1 MRNASNDKMTN
12 TTHYFISL
20 FTKLR
25 RYCKQRLG
33 ITSTILLLSFFTGV
47 FGATAAIIIK
57 NLLHFSATTLASD
70 YTASFLEKIFPAT
83 GHNYLYLAFPL
94 VGILITIFYVRR
106 FVKDDLSH
114 GVSKVL
120 GAISKDNGKLKSHH
134 MHSSMVASSITVG
147 FGGSVGLEA
156 PMVLTGSAIGSN
168 LARYFNLSPKNT
180 VLLLACG
187 CTAAFA
193 AVFKAPIAA
202 LVFAIELLM
211 IDFTAAT
218 VLPLMVAA
226 ASGIVL
232 SILFMGNNVMFL
244 VSPEGFNIKN
254 VPYYIILG
262 IFTAG
267 ISLYFIKTLRAVESW
282 FSKIKRKYLRGI
294 IGGILLGALIFFF
307 PMFYGEGYISINE
320 ILSSKAPELIFSHS
334 PLYTF
339 TQIPLL
345 FLGLI
350 LAIILLKVIATSVT
364 TAAGGV
370 GGTFAPSLFIGG
382 FCGFF
387 VAHCLNLFFG
397 LQLPYLNFILA
408 GMAGIMSGI
417 MLTPLTAIFLTAELS
432 SGYSLLIPLMITSSI
447 SYLIVSPIEKYS
459 LYGKKLA
466 EKGELKTHNKD
477 FYAMRKVNWLSF
489 IDNDVATI
497 PIHSTLRD
505 YTHIIAKST
514 RNLFVVTDEY
524 QKFAGLLV
532 MDFHRDIIFDQT
544 KYDALFVEDLMI
556 EPEEFVYEDDSTK
569 TVLEKFKRSGNENLP
584 IIKEDRTYVGFL
596 SRAKVLSA
604 YQDFIAEE
612 SA

>member
-1 MRNASNDKMTN
+1 MTQYPR
-12 TTHYFISL
+12 YFISF

-33 ITSTILLLSFFTGV
+33 ISNTILLLSFFTGI

-57 NLLHFSATTLASD
+57 NLLHFSASYLAND
-70 YTASFLEKIFPAT
+70 FTASFLERLFPNT
-83 GHNYLYLAFPL
+83 GHNYLYLAFPM
-94 VGILITIFYVRR
+94 VGIILTVFYVKR
-106 FVKDDLSH
+106 FVRDDLSH

-120 GAISKDNGKLKSHH
+120 GAISKDNGKLKSHN
-134 MHSSMVASSITVG
+134 MYSSMIGSSITVG

-168 LARYFNLSPKNT
+168 LARYFNMSPKNT

-226 ASGIVL
+226 ATGIVL
-232 SILFMGNNVMFL
+232 SILFLGNNVMFF
-244 VSPEGFNIKN
+244 VVTDTFNIKN
-254 VPYYIILG
+254 VPFYILLG
-262 IFTAG
+262 VFTAG
-267 ISLYFIKTLRAVESW
+267 ISLYFIKTLRTIESW
-282 FSKIKRKYLRGI
+282 FSKIKRKYLK
-294 IGGILLGALIFFF
+294 GILGGLLLGGLIFFF

-320 ILSSKAPELIFSHS
+320 ILSKIRPETIFSHS
-334 PLYTF
+334 PLYAF
-339 TQIPLL
+339 THIPLL

-350 LAIILLKVIATSVT
+350 LAIILLKVIATAIT

-387 VAHCLNLFFG
+387 AAHTLNLFFD
-397 LQLPYLNFILA
+397 LQLPYMSFILA
-408 GMAGIMSGI
+408 GMAGIMSGV

-432 SGYSLLIPLMITSSI
+432 TGYSLLIPLMITSSI

-477 FYAMRKVNWLSF
+477 YYAMRKVDWRNL
-489 IDNDVATI
+489 IDDDVATI

-514 RNLFVVTDEY
+514 RNLFVVIDEQ

-532 MDFHRDIIFDQT
+532 MDFHRETIFDQS
-544 KYDALFVEDLMI
+544 KYDAIFVEDLMI

-569 TVLEKFKRSGNENLP
+569 TVMEKFKRTGNDNLP
-584 IIKEDRTYVGFL
+584 IIKEDRTYIGFL
-596 SRAKVLSA
+596 SRTNILSA
-604 YQDFIAEE
+604 YQDFIAKE
-612 SA
+612 SY

>member
-1 MRNASNDKMTN
+1 MITKAP
-12 TTHYFISL
+12 HYFVSI
-20 FTKLR
+20 FAKVR
-25 RYCKQRLG
+25 RYCKQKLG
-33 ITSTILLLSFFTGV
+33 INNTILLLSFFTGV

-57 NLLHFSATTLASD
+57 NLLHF
-70 YTASFLEKIFPAT
+70 TASFLVNAFPHAQ
-83 GHNYLYLAFPL
+83 HNYFYLAFPL
-94 VGILITIFYVRR
+94 LGILITIFFVKRV
-106 FVKDDLSH
+106 VKDDLSH

-120 GAISKDNGKLKSHH
+120 GAISKDNGKLKPHN
-134 MHSSMVASSITVG
+134 MYSSMVASSITVG

-168 LARYFNLSPKNT
+168 LARYFKMSPKNT
-180 VLLLACG
+180 VLMLACG

-218 VLPLMVAA
+218 VLPLMIAA

-232 SILFMGNNVMFL
+232 SILFMGQNVLFF
-244 VSPEGFNIKN
+244 VSSNAFNVIN

-262 IFTAG
+262 VFTG
-267 ISLYFIKTLRAVESW
+267 LISLYFIRTLRFVEHW
-282 FSKIKRKYLRGI
+282 FSKIKRKYLKGI
-294 IGGILLGALIFFF
+294 IGGLFLGGLIFIF
-307 PMFYGEGYISINE
+307 PMFYGEGYIYIND
-320 ILSSKAPELIFSHS
+320 ILSPSAPELLFKNS
-334 PLYTF
+334 PLFSF

-350 LAIILLKVIATSVT
+350 LAIILFKVIATSVT
-364 TAAGGV
+364 TASGGV

-387 VAHCLNLFFG
+387 VSHCLNHFFG
-397 LQLPYLNFILA
+397 LQLPYFHFILA
-408 GMAGIMSGI
+408 GMAGIMSGV

-466 EKGELKTHNKD
+466 EQGDLKTHNKD
-477 FYAMRKVNWLSF
+477 YYAMRKVDWHPLMDHD
-489 IDNDVATI
+489 IAEI
-497 PIHSTLRD
+497 PLHTSLRD
-505 YTHIIAKST
+505 YTRIIAKST
-514 RNLFVVTDEY
+514 RNLFVVTDEQ

-532 MDFHRDIIFDQT
+532 MDFHRETIFDQT
-544 KYDALFVEDLMI
+544 QYDTLFVEDLMI
-556 EPEEFVYEDDSTK
+556 EPEEFIYEDDSTK
-569 TVLEKFKRSGNENLP
+569 TVIEKFKRTGNYNLP
-584 IIKEDRTYVGFL
+584 IITSDRTYIGFL
-596 SRAKVLSA
+596 SRAKVLTA
-604 YQDFIAEE
+604 YQNFIAEE
-612 SA
+612 SQN

>member
-1 MRNASNDKMTN
+1 MITKAS
-12 TTHYFISL
+12 HFIVSL

-25 RYCKQRLG
+25 RYGKQKLG
-33 ITSTILLLSFFTGV
+33 ISNTILLLSFFTGV

-57 NLLHFSATTLASD
+57 NLLHFTANFLAN
-70 YTASFLEKIFPAT
+70 AFPHAQ
-83 GHNYLYLAFPL
+83 HNYFYLAFPL
-94 VGILITIFYVRR
+94 FGILITIFYVTRR
-106 FVKDDLSH
+106 IKDDLSH

-120 GAISKDNGKLKSHH
+120 GAISKDNGKLKPHN
-134 MHSSMVASSITVG
+134 MYSSMVASSITVG

-168 LARYFNLSPKNT
+168 LARYFKMSPKNT

-218 VLPLMVAA
+218 VLPLMIAA

-232 SILFMGNNVMFL
+232 SILFMGHNVLFF
-244 VSPEGFNIKN
+244 VSANAFNVKN

-262 IFTAG
+262 IFTAL
-267 ISLYFIKTLRAVESW
+267 ISLYFLRTLRTIEHW
-282 FSKIKRKYLRGI
+282 FSKMKRKYLK
-294 IGGILLGALIFFF
+294 GILGGLFLGGLIFFF
-307 PMFYGEGYISINE
+307 PMFYGEGYIFINDL
-320 ILSSKAPELIFSHS
+320 LSSNAPELIFKNS
-334 PLYTF
+334 PLYPF
-339 TQIPLL
+339 TSMPFL

-350 LAIILLKVIATSVT
+350 LAIILLKVVAMSIT
-364 TAAGGV
+364 TASGGV

-387 VAHCLNLFFG
+387 VSHCLNLFFG
-397 LQLPYLNFILA
+397 LQLPYFHFILA
-408 GMAGIMSGI
+408 GMAGIMSGV

-432 SGYSLLIPLMITSSI
+432 TGYSLLIPLMITSSI

-477 FYAMRKVNWLSF
+477 HFAMKKVDWHTL
-489 IDNDVATI
+489 IDHDIAVI

-505 YTHIIAKST
+505 YTRIIAQST
-514 RNLFVVTDEY
+514 RNLFVVVDEH

-532 MDFHRDIIFDQT
+532 MDFHRETIFDQS
-544 KYDALFVEDLMI
+544 KYDTLFVEELMI
-556 EPEEFVYEDDSTK
+556 EPEEFVFKDDSTK
-569 TVLEKFKRSGNENLP
+569 TVIEKFKRTGNYNLP
-584 IIKEDRTYVGFL
+584 IIGADRTYLGFL
-596 SRAKVLSA
+596 SRARVLSA

-612 SA
+612 SNS

>member
-1 MRNASNDKMTN
+1 MITKVTR
-12 TTHYFISL
+12 FLVSL
-20 FTKLR
+20 FSKTR
-25 RYCKQRLG
+25 RYCKEKLG
-33 ITSTILLLSFFTGV
+33 ISHTILLLSFFTGV
-47 FGATAAIIIK
+47 FGATSAIIIK
-57 NLLHFSATTLASD
+57 NLLHI
-70 YTASFLEKIFPAT
+70 TASFLGNAFPYAQ
-83 GHNYLYLAFPL
+83 HNYLYLAFPL
-94 VGILITIFYVRR
+94 LGILITIHFVTRW
-106 FVKDDLSH
+106 VKDDLSH

-120 GAISKDNGKLKSHH
+120 GAISNNNGLLKSHN
-134 MHSSMVASSITVG
+134 MYSSMVASSITVG

-168 LARYFNLSPKNT
+168 LARYFKMSPKNT

-211 IDFTAAT
+211 IEFTAAT

-232 SILFMGNNVMFL
+232 SILFMGHDVLFF
-244 VSPEGFNIKN
+244 VSADIFDVKY
-254 VPYYIILG
+254 VPFYLILG
-262 IFTAG
+262 VFTAL
-267 ISLYFIKTLRAVESW
+267 ISLYFLRTLRTVERW

-294 IGGILLGALIFFF
+294 LGGLFLGGLIFLF

-320 ILSSKAPELIFSHS
+320 ILSSNAPELIFKNS
-334 PLYTF
+334 PFYSVVN
-339 TQIPLL
+339 IPLL

-350 LAIILLKVIATSVT
+350 LAVILLKVIAMSVT
-364 TAAGGV
+364 TASGGV

-387 VAHCLNLFFG
+387 VAQSLNFFFG
-397 LQLPYLNFILA
+397 LQLPCFHFVLA
-408 GMAGIMSGI
+408 GMAGIMSGV

-477 FYAMRKVNWLSF
+477 HFAMRKVNWHSL
-489 IDNDVATI
+489 IDHDIAVI
-497 PIHSTLRD
+497 PSHSTLRD
-505 YTHIIAKST
+505 YIQVIAKST
-514 RNLFVVTDEY
+514 RNLFVVIDEQ

-532 MDFHRDIIFDQT
+532 MDYHRETIFDQT
-544 KYDALFVEDLMI
+544 KYDTVFVEDLMI

-569 TVLEKFKRSGNENLP
+569 TVIEKFKRTGNYNLP
-584 IIKEDRTYVGFL
+584 IIGTDRTYVGFL
-596 SRAKVLSA
+596 SRAKVLTA

-612 SA
+612 SI

>member
-1 MRNASNDKMTN
+1 MITR
-12 TTHYFISL
+12 TTRYITSY

-25 RYCKQRLG
+25 RYSKQNLG
-33 ITSTILLLSFFTGV
+33 MSNTLLLLSFFTGV

-57 NLLHFSATTLASD
+57 NLLHFTASFLAND
-70 YTASFLEKIFPAT
+70 YTASVLAKIFPNT
-83 GHNYLYLAFPL
+83 EHNYFFLAFPML
-94 VGILITIFYVRR
+94 GIIITIIFVTR

-120 GAISKDNGKLKSHH
+120 SAISKDNGMLKSHH
-134 MHSSMVASSITVG
+134 MYSSMVGSSITVG

-168 LARYFNLSPKNT
+168 LARYFKLSPKNT

-218 VLPLMVAA
+218 VLPLMIAA
-226 ASGIVL
+226 ATGIVL
-232 SILFMGNNVMFL
+232 SILFMGHNVMFY
-244 VSPEGFNIKN
+244 VSTDAFNIKN
-254 VPYYIILG
+254 VPYYIVLG
-262 IFTAG
+262 IFTAF
-267 ISLYFIKTLRAVESW
+267 ISLYFLRTLRTIERW
-282 FSKIKRKYLRGI
+282 FSKIKRKYIRGI
-294 IGGILLGALIFFF
+294 FGGVLLGGLIFFF
-307 PMFYGEGYISINE
+307 PMFYGEGYIFINN
-320 ILSSKAPELIFSHS
+320 ILSATTPEVIFSHS
-334 PLYTF
+334 PLFSF
-339 TQIPLL
+339 TQLPLL

-350 LAIILLKVIATSVT
+350 LAIILLKVIATAIT
-364 TAAGGV
+364 TASGGV

-387 VAHCLNLFFG
+387 VSHCLNLFFG
-397 LQLPYLNFILA
+397 LQLPYLHFILA
-408 GMAGIMSGI
+408 GMAGIMSGV

-432 SGYSLLIPLMITSSI
+432 TGYSLLIPLMITSSI

-477 FYAMRKVNWLSF
+477 HYAMRKVNWNAL
-489 IDNDVATI
+489 IDHDVVTI
-497 PIHSTLRD
+497 PVHSSLRD
-505 YTHIIAKST
+505 YTNIIAKST
-514 RNLFVVTDEY
+514 RNLFVVINEQ

-532 MDFHRDIIFDQT
+532 MDYHRDTIFDQS
-544 KYDALFVEDLMI
+544 KYDTLFVEDLMI
-556 EPEEFVYEDDSTK
+556 EPEEFVYENDSTK
-569 TVLEKFKRSGNENLP
+569 KVIEKFKRTGNHNLP
-584 IIKEDRTYVGFL
+584 IIQEDRTYIGFL
-596 SRAKVLSA
+596 SRAKVLTA
-604 YQDFIAEE
+604 YHDFIAEE
-612 SA
+612 SL

>member
-1 MRNASNDKMTN
+1 M
-12 TTHYFISL
+12 
-20 FTKLR
+20 
-25 RYCKQRLG
+25 
-33 ITSTILLLSFFTGV
+33 SFFTGV

-57 NLLHFSATTLASD
+57 NLLHF
-70 YTASFLEKIFPAT
+70 TASLLANAFPEAKN
-83 GHNYLYLAFPL
+83 NYFYLAFPML
-94 VGILITIFYVRR
+94 GIIITIIYVTR

-120 GAISKDNGKLKSHH
+120 GAISKDNGKLKRHN
-134 MHSSMVASSITVG
+134 MYSSMVASSITVG

-168 LARYFNLSPKNT
+168 LARYFKMSPKNT

-193 AVFKAPIAA
+193 AVFRAPIAA

-218 VLPLMVAA
+218 VLPLMIAA
-226 ASGIVL
+226 ATGIVL
-232 SILFMGNNVMFL
+232 SILFMGHNVMFF
-244 VSPEGFNIKN
+244 VAENAVFQIKN
-254 VPYYIILG
+254 VPYYILLG
-262 IFTAG
+262 IFTAL
-267 ISLYFIKTLRAVESW
+267 ISLYFLKTLRTIERW
-282 FSKIKRKYLRGI
+282 FSKIKRKYWK
-294 IGGILLGALIFFF
+294 GILGGLILGGFIFFF

-320 ILSSKAPELIFSHS
+320 IIASSVPGILFKNS
-334 PLYTF
+334 PLFPF

-350 LAIILLKVIATSVT
+350 LAVILLKVIATAVT
-364 TAAGGV
+364 TASGGV

-387 VAHCLNLFFG
+387 VAHCLNLFFD

-408 GMAGIMSGI
+408 GMAGIMSGV

-432 SGYSLLIPLMITSSI
+432 TGYGLLIPLMITSSI

-459 LYGKKLA
+459 LYGKQLA
-466 EKGELKTHNKD
+466 EKGDLKTHNKD
-477 FYAMRKVNWLSF
+477 FYAMRKVNWRSL

-497 PIHSTLRD
+497 PIHSSLRD
-505 YTHIIAKST
+505 YTHIIAQST
-514 RNLFVVTDEY
+514 RNLFVVINEY

-532 MDFHRDIIFDQT
+532 MDFHRETIFDQT
-544 KYDALFVEDLMI
+544 KYDTLFVEDLMI
-556 EPEEFVYEDDSTK
+556 EPEEFVYETDSTK
-569 TVLEKFKRSGNENLP
+569 TVLEKFKRTGNYNLP
-584 IIKEDRTYVGFL
+584 IIGVDRTYIGFL
-596 SRAKVLSA
+596 SRVKVLTA

-612 SA
+612 SSN

>member
-1 MRNASNDKMTN
+1 MN
-12 TTHYFISL
+12 TTARLFIST
-20 FTKLR
+20 FSKLR
-25 RYCKQRLG
+25 RYCKQKLG
-33 ITSTILLLSFFTGV
+33 ISNTILLLSFFTGV

-57 NLLHFSATTLASD
+57 NLLHFSASYLAND
-70 YTASFLEKIFPAT
+70 FTASFLAKIFPNT
-83 GHNYLYLAFPL
+83 EHNYFYLAFPM
-94 VGILITIFYVRR
+94 VGIIITIFYVKR
-106 FVKDDLSH
+106 FVRDDLSH

-120 GAISKDNGKLKSHH
+120 GAISKDNGKLKSHN
-134 MHSSMVASSITVG
+134 MYSSMVGSSITVG

-168 LARYFNLSPKNT
+168 LARYFNMSPKNT

-211 IDFTAAT
+211 IDFVAAT
-218 VLPLMVAA
+218 VLPLMIAA
-226 ASGIVL
+226 ATGIVL
-232 SILFMGNNVMFL
+232 SILFMGNNVMFS
-244 VSPEGFNIKN
+244 VPAEAVFNVKN

-267 ISLYFIKTLRAVESW
+267 ISLYFLRILRTIESW

-294 IGGILLGALIFFF
+294 IGGVLLGGLIFFF
-307 PMFYGEGYISINE
+307 PMFYGEGYISIND
-320 ILSSKAPELIFSHS
+320 ILSSNAPELLFKNS
-334 PLYTF
+334 PLYSLTSL
-339 TQIPLL
+339 PLL

-350 LAIILLKVIATSVT
+350 LAIILLKVIATAVT
-364 TAAGGV
+364 TASGGV
-370 GGTFAPSLFIGG
+370 GGTFAPALFIGG

-387 VAHCLNLFFG
+387 VAYCLNFFFG
-397 LQLPYLNFILA
+397 LQLPYMNFILA
-408 GMAGIMSGI
+408 GMAGIMSGV

-477 FYAMRKVNWLSF
+477 YYAMRKVEWRSL
-489 IDNDVATI
+489 IDNDIATI
-497 PIHSTLRD
+497 SAHSTLRD

-514 RNLFVVTDEY
+514 RNLFVVIDE
-524 QKFAGLLV
+524 QRKFIGLLV
-532 MDFHRDIIFDQT
+532 MDFHREIIFDQT
-544 KYDALFVEDLMI
+544 KYDTLLVEDLMI
-556 EPEEFVYEDDSTK
+556 EPEEFIFEDDSTK
-569 TVLEKFKRSGNENLP
+569 TVIEKFKRTGNHNLP
-584 IIKEDRTYVGFL
+584 IIKEDRTYLGFL
-596 SRAKVLSA
+596 SRAKVLTA

-612 SA
+612 SKN